1 MKKPFEIFIEDIK
14 NIRRVPFVIILLLG
28 LSILPSFYAWF
39 NLSSTWDPYNNT
51 EGIKIAVVN
60 EDKGAKVEGKDINV
74 GDQLVKQLKKN
85 DKFGWE
91 FVNRKKA
98 DNGVEKGDYY
108 ASIYLHKTFSEEVTS
123 IYNKKPKKA
132 VIDYKVNEKLNAIA
146 PKMTNAG
153 ASSIVD
159 SLNKEFGE
167 NATQALLKEANQV
180 GLDIE
185 NELPTMSKIK
195 NAVFTAED
203 NLPKI
208 EEFKEKV
215 IEIDEH
221 QDDITH
227 YKDEFEAL
235 GNYKGD
241 INEGVDKINE
251 VNSKMGEINQA
262 AKLITALNAKM
273 PEIESALA
281 KANKVQEQFPK
292 INKGVPQ
299 GIEASEKALTA
310 INKAEQYLPELNNKL
325 DKYEADAKKAQE
337 KTEKANEKLKSEEEK
352 DNKDNKEQSDSNKEE
367 PKDNQNKEQQ
377 DSNKENQDNNK
388 EENKTEE
395 QPKEQSEEQ
404 SEEDNNTDQS
414 AEEQENNKEKSD
426 ASKEETESTE
436 ENENGN
442 DIVTTQ
448 QAYDED
454 GENAN
459 KEDNPDNNQS
469 SKEVLNDQ
477 ELKEMKSALSESL
490 TALADYSNEQA
501 TMNKKDLE
509 SMQSINQS
517 ILMSQDS
524 KQLADTVK
532 NNQSRLKQGVEF
544 NNSMI
549 DILNELKKSEGIDT
563 SKAISQFE
571 SANKDLQ
578 SVINGQ
584 SNLINALNDGK
595 SGKEEV
601 LALDKL
607 IDSNLLSLDNLMKYT
622 SSDFKTTLMEGV
634 NQIDQALNKGID
646 DISTIRSSMNM
657 IENVIQTGKSSL
669 QNGHDLLVSINNELP
684 ELERKFN
691 NINEVAQTNFPKFKE
706 QVGKGAYYVENE
718 LPNVQ
723 SEVENLAQFSNN
735 DLPAMIDK
743 YDRAVQLVDDN
754 LPEAQKEIHDLA
766 EFARNDLPGIEK
778 DIKKA
783 ANKVRE
789 IDEDDTVHELIKL
802 LKNDLKKQADIIAH
816 PIELKEESLFSV
828 PNYGTASTPFYTSL
842 AIWVG
847 ALLLSNL
854 LTTDIKNPEIKN
866 KYSLRQTFVGK
877 SFIFIIIGVMQSI
890 IVSLG
895 DMFIL
900 GAAIDNRLLFI
911 LLSVLVSIVFISIV
925 YTLVS
930 LFGNVGKALAIVI
943 MVLQIAGGGG
953 TFPIQV
959 TPKFFQAIH
968 PFLPFTYAVDALRE
982 AVGGVVP
989 EILIYNIIFLV
1000 LFGVVIFTIG
1010 FIVKPILDPWKNK
1023 TSKRAEDS
1031 YLME

>member
-1 MKKPFEIFIEDIK
+1 MILKKPFEIFIEDIK

-51 EGIKIAVVN
+51 QGIKIAVVN

-74 GDQLVKQLKKN
+74 GDQLVEQLKKN

-98 DNGVEKGDYY
+98 DDGVEKGDYY
-108 ASIYLHKTFSEEVTS
+108 ASIYLHKTFSDEVTS
-123 IYNKKPKKA
+123 IYHKKPKKA

-180 GLDIE
+180 GLDLE
-185 NELPTMSKIK
+185 NELPTLSKIK
-195 NAVFTAED
+195 NAVYTAED

-221 QDDITH
+221 QDDITK

-241 INEGVDKINE
+241 INEGVKKINE
-251 VNSKMGEINQA
+251 VNSKMGDINQA
-262 AKLITALNAKM
+262 AQLITKLNAKM

-281 KANKVQEQFPK
+281 KANKVQQQFPK

-299 GIEASEKALTA
+299 GIEATEKALAA
-310 INKAEQYLPELNNKL
+310 INKAEQYLPELNRKL
-325 DKYEADAKKAQE
+325 DQYEADAKKAQE
-337 KTEKANEKLKSEEEK
+337 KTEKANEKLKSEAEKDKKDTK
-352 DNKDNKEQSDSNKEE
+352 DNKAKPDESTEE
-367 PKDNQNKEQQ
+367 PQQ
-377 DSNKENQDNNK
+377 SSEEENK
-388 EENKTEE
+388 EENH
-395 QPKEQSEEQ
+395 
-404 SEEDNNTDQS
+404 TDQN
-414 AEEQENNKEKSD
+414 AEEQESDKEQADES
-426 ASKEETESTE
+426 SKEETEEKASTE
-436 ENENGN
+436 ENDQEKDN

-448 QAYDED
+448 QAYDEED
-454 GENAN
+454 THKEENDQA
-459 KEDNPDNNQS
+459 
-469 SKEVLNDQ
+469 SKNVLTDQ
-477 ELKEMKSALSESL
+477 ELNEMKSALSESL

-509 SMQSINQS
+509 SMQAINQS

-532 NNQSRLKQGVEF
+532 NNQSRLQQGVAF

-549 DILNELKKSEGIDT
+549 DILKELQKSEGIDT
-563 SKAISQFE
+563 SSAISQFE

-584 SNLINALNDGK
+584 SNLINALNNGK

-607 IDSNLLSLDNLMKYT
+607 IDSNLVSLDNLLKYT

-634 NQIDQALNKGID
+634 NQIDQALTKGID
-646 DISTIRSSMNM
+646 DISKIRSSMNM
-657 IENVIQTGKSSL
+657 IDNVIQTGKSSL

-723 SEVENLAQFSNN
+723 SEVKKLAQFSNN
-735 DLPAMIDK
+735 DLPTMIDK
-743 YDRAVQLVDDN
+743 YDRAVQLIDDN

-766 EFARNDLPGIEK
+766 EFARNDLPSIEE

-783 ANKVRE
+783 AKKVRE
-789 IDEDDTVHELIKL
+789 IDKDDTVHELIKL

-854 LTTDIKNPEIKN
+854 LTTDIKNQEIKQ
-866 KYSLRQTFVGK
+866 KYSLRETFVGK
-877 SFIFIIIGVMQSI
+877 SFIFIIIGVIQSI

-968 PFLPFTYAVDALRE
+968 PYLPFTYAVDALRE

-989 EILIYNIIFLV
+989 EILIYNLICLV

-1010 FIVKPILDPWKNK
+1010 FIVKPILDPWKKK
-1023 TSKRAEDS
+1023 TIKRAEDS

>member
-1 MKKPFEIFIEDIK
+1 MVLKK
-14 NIRRVPFVIILLLG
+14 VIIM
-28 LSILPSFYAWF
+28 P
-39 NLSSTWDPYNNT
+39 
-51 EGIKIAVVN
+51 
-60 EDKGAKVEGKDINV
+60 
-74 GDQLVKQLKKN
+74 
-85 DKFGWE
+85 
-91 FVNRKKA
+91 
-98 DNGVEKGDYY
+98 
-108 ASIYLHKTFSEEVTS
+108 IYLHKTFSDEVTS
-123 IYNKKPKKA
+123 IYHKKPKKA

-180 GLDIE
+180 GLDLE
-185 NELPTMSKIK
+185 NELPTLSKIK
-195 NAVFTAED
+195 NAVYTAED

-221 QDDITH
+221 QDDITK

-241 INEGVDKINE
+241 INEGVTKINE
-251 VNSKMGEINQA
+251 VNSKMGDINQA
-262 AKLITALNAKM
+262 AQLITKLNAKM

-281 KANKVQEQFPK
+281 KANKIQQQFPK

-299 GIEASEKALTA
+299 GIEATEKALAA
-310 INKAEQYLPELNNKL
+310 INKAEQYLPKLNRKL
-325 DKYEADAKKAQE
+325 DQYEADAKKAQE
-337 KTEKANEKLKSEEEK
+337 KTEKANEKLKDDQDKEKKDTKDNKAKPEQSTEEPQQSSEEE
-352 DNKDNKEQSDSNKEE
+352 NKA
-367 PKDNQNKEQQ
+367 DNQ
-377 DSNKENQDNNK
+377 
-388 EENKTEE
+388 
-395 QPKEQSEEQ
+395 
-404 SEEDNNTDQS
+404 TDQN
-414 AEEQENNKEKSD
+414 AEEQESDKEQAD
-426 ASKEETESTE
+426 TSKEETEEKASTE
-436 ENENGN
+436 DQDKEN

-448 QAYDED
+448 QAYDEED
-454 GENAN
+454 THKEENDQA
-459 KEDNPDNNQS
+459 
-469 SKEVLNDQ
+469 SKNVLTDQ
-477 ELKEMKSALSESL
+477 ELNEMKSALSESL

-509 SMQSINQS
+509 SMQAINQS

-532 NNQSRLKQGVEF
+532 NNQSRLKQGVAF

-549 DILNELKKSEGIDT
+549 DILNELQKSEGIDT
-563 SKAISQFE
+563 SSAISQFE

-584 SNLINALNDGK
+584 SNLINALNNGK

-607 IDSNLLSLDNLMKYT
+607 IDSNLVSLDNLLKYT

-634 NQIDQALNKGID
+634 NQIDQALTKGID
-646 DISTIRSSMNM
+646 DISKIRSSMNM
-657 IENVIQTGKSSL
+657 IDNVIQTGKSSL

-723 SEVENLAQFSNN
+723 SEVKKLAQFSNN
-735 DLPAMIDK
+735 DLPTMIDK
-743 YDRAVQLVDDN
+743 YDRAVQLIDDN

-766 EFARNDLPGIEK
+766 EFARNDLPSIEE

-783 ANKVRE
+783 AKKVRE
-789 IDEDDTVHELIKL
+789 IDKDDTVHELIKL

-854 LTTDIKNPEIKN
+854 LTTDIKNPEIKQ
-866 KYSLRQTFVGK
+866 KYSLRETFVGK
-877 SFIFIIIGVMQSI
+877 SFIFIIIGVIQSI

-968 PFLPFTYAVDALRE
+968 PYLPFTYAVDALRE

-989 EILIYNIIFLV
+989 EILIYNLICLA

-1010 FIVKPILDPWKNK
+1010 FIVKPILDPWKKK
-1023 TSKRAEDS
+1023 TIKRAEDS
-1031 YLME
+1031 YLAVGTTSDKNNTCSSFKLLSGTTNEEKSA

>member
-1 MKKPFEIFIEDIK
+1 MVLKK
-14 NIRRVPFVIILLLG
+14 VIIM
-28 LSILPSFYAWF
+28 P
-39 NLSSTWDPYNNT
+39 
-51 EGIKIAVVN
+51 
-60 EDKGAKVEGKDINV
+60 
-74 GDQLVKQLKKN
+74 
-85 DKFGWE
+85 
-91 FVNRKKA
+91 
-98 DNGVEKGDYY
+98 
-108 ASIYLHKTFSEEVTS
+108 IYLHKTFSDEVTS
-123 IYNKKPKKA
+123 IYHKKPKKA

-180 GLDIE
+180 GLDLE
-185 NELPTMSKIK
+185 NELPTLSKIK
-195 NAVFTAED
+195 NAVYTAED

-221 QDDITH
+221 QDDITK

-241 INEGVDKINE
+241 INEGVTKINE
-251 VNSKMGEINQA
+251 VNSKMGDINQA
-262 AKLITALNAKM
+262 AQLITKLNAKM

-281 KANKVQEQFPK
+281 KANKIQQQFPK

-299 GIEASEKALTA
+299 GIEATEKALAA
-310 INKAEQYLPELNNKL
+310 INKAEQYLPKLNRKL
-325 DKYEADAKKAQE
+325 DQYEADAKKAQE
-337 KTEKANEKLKSEEEK
+337 KTEKANEKLKDDQDKEKKDTKDNKAKPEQSTEEPQQSSEEE
-352 DNKDNKEQSDSNKEE
+352 NKA
-367 PKDNQNKEQQ
+367 DNQ
-377 DSNKENQDNNK
+377 
-388 EENKTEE
+388 
-395 QPKEQSEEQ
+395 
-404 SEEDNNTDQS
+404 TDQN
-414 AEEQENNKEKSD
+414 AEEQESDKEQAD
-426 ASKEETESTE
+426 TSKEETEEKASTE
-436 ENENGN
+436 DQDKEN

-448 QAYDED
+448 QAYDEED
-454 GENAN
+454 THKEENDQA
-459 KEDNPDNNQS
+459 
-469 SKEVLNDQ
+469 SKNVLTDQ
-477 ELKEMKSALSESL
+477 ELNEMKSALSESL

-509 SMQSINQS
+509 SMQAINQS

-532 NNQSRLKQGVEF
+532 NNQSRLKQGVAF

-549 DILNELKKSEGIDT
+549 DILNELQKSEGIDT
-563 SKAISQFE
+563 SSAISQFE

-584 SNLINALNDGK
+584 SNLINALNNGK

-607 IDSNLLSLDNLMKYT
+607 IDSNLVSLDNLLKYT

-634 NQIDQALNKGID
+634 NQIDQALTKGID
-646 DISTIRSSMNM
+646 DISKIRSSMNM
-657 IENVIQTGKSSL
+657 IDNVIQTGKSSL

-723 SEVENLAQFSNN
+723 SEVKKLAQFSNN
-735 DLPAMIDK
+735 DLPTMIDK
-743 YDRAVQLVDDN
+743 YDRAVQLIDDN

-766 EFARNDLPGIEK
+766 EFARNDLPSIEE

-783 ANKVRE
+783 AKKVRE
-789 IDEDDTVHELIKL
+789 IDKDDTVHELIKL

-854 LTTDIKNPEIKN
+854 LTTDIKNPEIKQ
-866 KYSLRQTFVGK
+866 KYSLRETFVGK
-877 SFIFIIIGVMQSI
+877 SFIFIIIGVIQSI

-968 PFLPFTYAVDALRE
+968 PYLPFTYAVDALRE

-989 EILIYNIIFLV
+989 EILIYNLICLA

-1010 FIVKPILDPWKNK
+1010 FIVKPILDPWKKK
-1023 TSKRAEDS
+1023 TIKRAEDS
-1031 YLME
+1031 YLAVGTTSDKNNTCSSFKSLSGTTNEEKSA

>member
-91 FVNRKKA
+91 FVDRKKA
-98 DNGVEKGDYY
+98 DKGVEKGDYY

-195 NAVFTAED
+195 NAVLTAED

-251 VNSKMGEINQA
+251 VNSKMGEVNQA

-299 GIEASEKALTA
+299 GIEATEKALNA
-310 INKAEQYLPELNNKL
+310 INKSEQYLPELNNKL

-337 KTEKANEKLKSEEEK
+337 KTEKANEKLKSEEDK
-352 DNKDNKEQSDSNKEE
+352 NNKENKEENKEQPEQNKEEPKEE

-377 DSNKENQDNNK
+377 DSNNEKEENNK
-388 EENKTEE
+388 EDNKT
-395 QPKEQSEEQ
+395 
-404 SEEDNNTDQS
+404 DQND
-414 AEEQENNKEKSD
+414 EEQENNKENNKEKTGS
-426 ASKEETESTE
+426 SKEETESTE
-436 ENENGN
+436 ENEN
-442 DIVTTQ
+442 DITTTQ
-448 QAYDED
+448 QAYDEEQ
-454 GENAN
+454 ENN
-459 KEDNPDNNQS
+459 KEEKSDNDQS
-469 SKEVLNDQ
+469 SEEVLNEQ

-524 KQLADTVK
+524 KQLTDTVK

-571 SANKDLQ
+571 TTNKDLQ
-578 SVINGQ
+578 NIIDGQ

-607 IDSNLLSLDNLMKYT
+607 IDSNLVSLDNLMKYT

-634 NQIDQALNKGID
+634 NKIDQALIKGID
-646 DISTIRSSMNM
+646 DISTIRSSMSM
-657 IENVIQTGKSSL
+657 IENVIQTGKGSL
-669 QNGHDLLVSINNELP
+669 QNGHDLLVSVNNELP

-691 NINEVAQTNFPKFKE
+691 NVNEVAQTNFPKFKE

-743 YDRAVQLVDDN
+743 YDRAVKLVDDN

-766 EFARNDLPGIEK
+766 EFARNDLPGIEE

-783 ANKVRE
+783 ADKVRE

-802 LKNDLKKQADIIAH
+802 LKNDLKKQADVIAH

-854 LTTDIKNPEIKN
+854 LTTDIKNPEIRN

-968 PFLPFTYAVDALRE
+968 PYLPFTYAVDALRE

-989 EILIYNIIFLV
+989 EILIYNIVFLI

>member
-1 MKKPFEIFIEDIK
+1 MILKKAFEIFIEDIK

-51 EGIKIAVVN
+51 QGIKIAVVN

-85 DKFGWE
+85 DKFGWK

-98 DNGVEKGDYY
+98 DDGVEKGDYY
-108 ASIYLHKTFSEEVTS
+108 ASIYLHKTFSDEVTS
-123 IYNKKPKKA
+123 IYHKKPKKA

-180 GLDIE
+180 GLDLE
-185 NELPTMSKIK
+185 NELPTLSKIK
-195 NAVFTAED
+195 NAVYTAED

-221 QDDITH
+221 QDDITK

-241 INEGVDKINE
+241 INEGVTKINE
-251 VNSKMGEINQA
+251 VNSKMGDINQA
-262 AKLITALNAKM
+262 AQLITKLNAKM

-281 KANKVQEQFPK
+281 KANKVQQQFPK

-299 GIEASEKALTA
+299 GIEATEKALAA
-310 INKAEQYLPELNNKL
+310 INKAEQYLPELNRKL
-325 DKYEADAKKAQE
+325 DQYEADAKKAQE
-337 KTEKANEKLKSEEEK
+337 KTEKANEKLKADQDKEKKDTKDNKAKTEQSTEEPQQSSEEE
-352 DNKDNKEQSDSNKEE
+352 NKA
-367 PKDNQNKEQQ
+367 DNQTEQ
-377 DSNKENQDNNK
+377 N
-388 EENKTEE
+388 
-395 QPKEQSEEQ
+395 
-404 SEEDNNTDQS
+404 
-414 AEEQENNKEKSD
+414 AEEQETNKEQAD
-426 ASKEETESTE
+426 TSKEETEDKASIE
-436 ENENGN
+436 DQEKDN

-448 QAYDED
+448 QAYDEED
-454 GENAN
+454 THREEN
-459 KEDNPDNNQS
+459 DQD
-469 SKEVLNDQ
+469 SKNVLTDQ
-477 ELKEMKSALSESL
+477 ELNEMKSALSESL

-509 SMQSINQS
+509 SMQAINQS

-532 NNQSRLKQGVEF
+532 NNQSRLQQGVTF
-544 NNSMI
+544 NDSMI
-549 DILNELKKSEGIDT
+549 DILNELQKSEGIDT
-563 SKAISQFE
+563 SSAISQFE

-584 SNLINALNDGK
+584 SNLINALNNGK

-607 IDSNLLSLDNLMKYT
+607 IDSNLVSLDNLLKYT

-634 NQIDQALNKGID
+634 NQIDQALTKGID
-646 DISTIRSSMNM
+646 DIAKIRSSMNM
-657 IENVIQTGKSSL
+657 IDNVIQTGKSSL

-691 NINEVAQTNFPKFKE
+691 NVNQVAQTNFPKFKE

-723 SEVENLAQFSNN
+723 SEVKKLAQFSNN
-735 DLPAMIDK
+735 DLPTMIDK
-743 YDRAVQLVDDN
+743 YDRAVQLIDDN

-766 EFARNDLPGIEK
+766 EFARNDLPSIEE

-783 ANKVRE
+783 AKKVRE
-789 IDEDDTVHELIKL
+789 IDKDDTVHELIKL

-854 LTTDIKNPEIKN
+854 LTTDIKNPEIKQ
-866 KYSLRQTFVGK
+866 KYSLRETFVGK
-877 SFIFIIIGVMQSI
+877 SFIFIIIGVIQSI

-968 PFLPFTYAVDALRE
+968 PYLPFTYAVDALRE

-989 EILIYNIIFLV
+989 EILIYNLICLV

>member
-91 FVNRKKA
+91 FVDRKKA

-195 NAVFTAED
+195 NAVLTAED

-241 INEGVDKINE
+241 INEGVNKINE

-299 GIEASEKALTA
+299 GIEATEKALNA
-310 INKAEQYLPELNNKL
+310 INKSEQYLPELNNKL

-352 DNKDNKEQSDSNKEE
+352 NNKEDNKEQS
-367 PKDNQNKEQQ
+367 NQNKEQQ
-377 DSNKENQDNNK
+377 DNNNENEENNK
-388 EENKTEE
+388 EENKTEQNDE
-395 QPKEQSEEQ
+395 Q
-404 SEEDNNTDQS
+404 
-414 AEEQENNKEKSD
+414 QENNQEKTGS
-426 ASKEETESTE
+426 SKEETESTE
-436 ENENGN
+436 ENEQN
-442 DIVTTQ
+442 ITTTQ
-448 QAYDED
+448 QAYDEQQD
-454 GENAN
+454 NN
-459 KEDNPDNNQS
+459 KEEKSDNNQS
-469 SKEVLNDQ
+469 SEEVLNEQ

-571 SANKDLQ
+571 TTNKDLQ
-578 SVINGQ
+578 SIIDGQ

-607 IDSNLLSLDNLMKYT
+607 IDSNLVSLDNLMKYT
-622 SSDFKTTLMEGV
+622 SNDFKTTLMEGV
-634 NQIDQALNKGID
+634 NKIDQALIKGID
-646 DISTIRSSMNM
+646 DISTIKSSMST

-669 QNGHDLLVSINNELP
+669 QSGHDLLVSVNNELP

-691 NINEVAQTNFPKFKE
+691 NVNEVAQTNFPKFKE

-723 SEVENLAQFSNN
+723 SEVEKLAQFSNN

-743 YDRAVQLVDDN
+743 YDRAVKLVDDN

-766 EFARNDLPGIEK
+766 EFARNDLPGIEE

-783 ANKVRE
+783 ADKIRE

-802 LKNDLKKQADIIAH
+802 LKNDLKKQADVIAH

-968 PFLPFTYAVDALRE
+968 PYLPFTYAVDALRE

-989 EILIYNIIFLV
+989 EILIYNIVFLV

>member
-1 MKKPFEIFIEDIK
+1 
-14 NIRRVPFVIILLLG
+14 
-28 LSILPSFYAWF
+28 
-39 NLSSTWDPYNNT
+39 
-51 EGIKIAVVN
+51 
-60 EDKGAKVEGKDINV
+60 
-74 GDQLVKQLKKN
+74 
-85 DKFGWE
+85 
-91 FVNRKKA
+91 
-98 DNGVEKGDYY
+98 
-108 ASIYLHKTFSEEVTS
+108 
-123 IYNKKPKKA
+123 
-132 VIDYKVNEKLNAIA
+132 
-146 PKMTNAG
+146 MTNAG

-180 GLDIE
+180 GLDLE
-185 NELPTMSKIK
+185 NELPTLSKIK
-195 NAVFTAED
+195 NAVYTAED

-221 QDDITH
+221 QDDITK

-241 INEGVDKINE
+241 INEGVTKINE
-251 VNSKMGEINQA
+251 VNSKMGDINQA
-262 AKLITALNAKM
+262 AQLITKLNAKM

-281 KANKVQEQFPK
+281 KANKVQQQFPK

-299 GIEASEKALTA
+299 GIEATEKALAA
-310 INKAEQYLPELNNKL
+310 INKAEQYLPELNRKL
-325 DKYEADAKKAQE
+325 DQYEADAKKAQE
-337 KTEKANEKLKSEEEK
+337 KTEKANEKLKADQDKEKKDTKDNKAKPEQSIEEPQQSSEEE
-352 DNKDNKEQSDSNKEE
+352 NKA
-367 PKDNQNKEQQ
+367 DNQ
-377 DSNKENQDNNK
+377 
-388 EENKTEE
+388 
-395 QPKEQSEEQ
+395 
-404 SEEDNNTDQS
+404 TDQN
-414 AEEQENNKEKSD
+414 AEEQESDKEQAD
-426 ASKEETESTE
+426 TSKEETEEKASTE
-436 ENENGN
+436 DQEKDK

-448 QAYDED
+448 QAYDEED
-454 GENAN
+454 TH
-459 KEDNPDNNQS
+459 KEENNQA
-469 SKEVLNDQ
+469 SKNVLTDQ
-477 ELKEMKSALSESL
+477 ELNEMKSALSESL

-509 SMQSINQS
+509 SMQAINQS

-532 NNQSRLKQGVEF
+532 NNQSRLQQGVAF

-549 DILNELKKSEGIDT
+549 DILNELQKSEGIDT
-563 SKAISQFE
+563 SSAISQFE

-584 SNLINALNDGK
+584 SNLINALNNGK

-607 IDSNLLSLDNLMKYT
+607 IDSNLVSLDNLLKYT

-634 NQIDQALNKGID
+634 NQIDQALTKGID

-657 IENVIQTGKSSL
+657 IDNVIQTGKSSL

-691 NINEVAQTNFPKFKE
+691 NVNEVAQTNFPKFKE

-723 SEVENLAQFSNN
+723 SEVKKLAQFSNN
-735 DLPAMIDK
+735 DLPTMIDK
-743 YDRAVQLVDDN
+743 YDRAVQLIDDN

-766 EFARNDLPGIEK
+766 EFARNDLPGIEE

-783 ANKVRE
+783 AKKVRE
-789 IDEDDTVHELIKL
+789 IDKDDTVHELIKL

-854 LTTDIKNPEIKN
+854 LTTDIKNPEIKQ

-877 SFIFIIIGVMQSI
+877 SFIFIIIGVIQSI

-968 PFLPFTYAVDALRE
+968 PYLPFTYAVDALRE

-989 EILIYNIIFLV
+989 EILIYNLICLV

>member
-1 MKKPFEIFIEDIK
+1 MILKKPFEIFIEDIK

-51 EGIKIAVVN
+51 QGIKIAVVN
-60 EDKGAKVEGKDINV
+60 EDKGAKVEDKDINV
-74 GDQLVKQLKKN
+74 GDQLVEQLKKN

-98 DNGVEKGDYY
+98 DDGVEKGDYY
-108 ASIYLHKTFSEEVTS
+108 ASIYLHKTFSDEVTS
-123 IYNKKPKKA
+123 IYHKKPKKA

-180 GLDIE
+180 GLDLE
-185 NELPTMSKIK
+185 NELPTLSKIK
-195 NAVFTAED
+195 NAVYTAED

-221 QDDITH
+221 QDDITK

-241 INEGVDKINE
+241 INEGVTKINE
-251 VNSKMGEINQA
+251 VNSKMGDINQA
-262 AKLITALNAKM
+262 AQLITKLNAKM

-281 KANKVQEQFPK
+281 KANKIQQQFPK

-299 GIEASEKALTA
+299 GIEATEKALAA
-310 INKAEQYLPELNNKL
+310 INKAEQYLPELNRKL
-325 DKYEADAKKAQE
+325 DRYEADAKKAQE
-337 KTEKANEKLKSEEEK
+337 KTEKANEKLKSEAEKDKKDTK
-352 DNKDNKEQSDSNKEE
+352 DNKAKPEQSTEE
-367 PKDNQNKEQQ
+367 PQQ
-377 DSNKENQDNNK
+377 SS
-388 EENKTEE
+388 EENN
-395 QPKEQSEEQ
+395 
-404 SEEDNNTDQS
+404 EDNNTDQN
-414 AEEQENNKEKSD
+414 AEEQESDKEQSD
-426 ASKEETESTE
+426 DTSKEETEEKPSTE
-436 ENENGN
+436 EQEKDNN
-442 DIVTTQ
+442 IVTTQ
-448 QAYDED
+448 QAYEE
-454 GENAN
+454 EN
-459 KEDNPDNNQS
+459 DNNENNDQA
-469 SKEVLNDQ
+469 SKNVLTDQ
-477 ELKEMKSALSESL
+477 ELNEMKSALSESL

-509 SMQSINQS
+509 SMQAINQS

-524 KQLADTVK
+524 KQLTDTVK
-532 NNQSRLKQGVEF
+532 NNQSRLQQGVAF
-544 NNSMI
+544 NDSMI
-549 DILNELKKSEGIDT
+549 DILKELQKSEGIDT
-563 SKAISQFE
+563 SSAISQFE

-584 SNLINALNDGK
+584 SNLINALNNGK

-607 IDSNLLSLDNLMKYT
+607 IDSNLVSLDNLLKYT

-634 NQIDQALNKGID
+634 NQIDQALTKGID
-646 DISTIRSSMNM
+646 DISKIRSSMNM
-657 IENVIQTGKSSL
+657 IDNVIQTGKSSL

-723 SEVENLAQFSNN
+723 SEVKKLAQFSNN
-735 DLPAMIDK
+735 DLPTMIDK
-743 YDRAVQLVDDN
+743 YDRAVQLIDDN

-766 EFARNDLPGIEK
+766 EFARNDLPSIEE

-783 ANKVRE
+783 AKKVRE
-789 IDEDDTVHELIKL
+789 IDKDDTVHELIKL

-854 LTTDIKNPEIKN
+854 LTTDIKNQEIKQ
-866 KYSLRQTFVGK
+866 KYSLRETFVGK
-877 SFIFIIIGVMQSI
+877 SFIFIIIGVIQSI

-968 PFLPFTYAVDALRE
+968 PYLPFTYAVDALRE

-989 EILIYNIIFLV
+989 EILIYNLICLV

-1010 FIVKPILDPWKNK
+1010 FIVKPILDPWKKK
-1023 TSKRAEDS
+1023 TIKRAEDS

>member
-1 MKKPFEIFIEDIK
+1 MILKKPFEIFIEDIK

-51 EGIKIAVVN
+51 QGIKIAVVN
-60 EDKGAKVEGKDINV
+60 EDKGAKVEGKHINV
-74 GDQLVKQLKKN
+74 GDQLVEQLKKN

-98 DNGVEKGDYY
+98 DDGVEKGDYY
-108 ASIYLHKTFSEEVTS
+108 ASIYLHKTFSDEVTS
-123 IYNKKPKKA
+123 IYHKKPKKA

-180 GLDIE
+180 GLDLE
-185 NELPTMSKIK
+185 NELPTLSKIK
-195 NAVFTAED
+195 NAVYTAED

-221 QDDITH
+221 QDDITK

-241 INEGVDKINE
+241 INEGVTKINE
-251 VNSKMGEINQA
+251 VNSKMGDINQA
-262 AKLITALNAKM
+262 AQLITKLNAKM

-281 KANKVQEQFPK
+281 KANKIQQQFPK

-299 GIEASEKALTA
+299 GIEATEKALAA
-310 INKAEQYLPELNNKL
+310 INKAEQYLPELNRKL
-325 DKYEADAKKAQE
+325 DQYEADAKKAQK
-337 KTEKANEKLKSEEEK
+337 KTEKANEKLKDDQDKEKKDTKDNKAKPEQSTEEPQQSSEEEK
-352 DNKDNKEQSDSNKEE
+352 
-367 PKDNQNKEQQ
+367 
-377 DSNKENQDNNK
+377 
-388 EENKTEE
+388 
-395 QPKEQSEEQ
+395 
-404 SEEDNNTDQS
+404 
-414 AEEQENNKEKSD
+414 A
-426 ASKEETESTE
+426 STE
-436 ENENGN
+436 DQDKEN

-448 QAYDED
+448 QAYDEED
-454 GENAN
+454 THKEENDQA
-459 KEDNPDNNQS
+459 
-469 SKEVLNDQ
+469 SKNVLTDQ
-477 ELKEMKSALSESL
+477 ELNEMKSALSESL

-509 SMQSINQS
+509 SMQAINQS

-532 NNQSRLKQGVEF
+532 NNQSRLKQGVAF

-549 DILNELKKSEGIDT
+549 DILNELQNSEGIDT
-563 SKAISQFE
+563 SSAISQFE

-584 SNLINALNDGK
+584 SNLINALNNGK

-607 IDSNLLSLDNLMKYT
+607 IDSNLVSLDNLLKYT

-634 NQIDQALNKGID
+634 NQIDQALTKGID
-646 DISTIRSSMNM
+646 DISKIRSSMNM
-657 IENVIQTGKSSL
+657 IDNVIQTGKSSL

-723 SEVENLAQFSNN
+723 SEVKKLAQFSNN
-735 DLPAMIDK
+735 DLPTMIDK
-743 YDRAVQLVDDN
+743 YDRAVQLIDDN

-766 EFARNDLPGIEK
+766 EFARNDLPGIEE

-783 ANKVRE
+783 AKKVRE
-789 IDEDDTVHELIKL
+789 IDKDDTVHELIKL

-854 LTTDIKNPEIKN
+854 LTTDIKNPEIKQ
-866 KYSLRQTFVGK
+866 KYSLRETFVGK
-877 SFIFIIIGVMQSI
+877 SFIFIIIGVIQSI

-968 PFLPFTYAVDALRE
+968 PYLPFTYAVDALRE

-989 EILIYNIIFLV
+989 EILIYNLICLA

-1010 FIVKPILDPWKNK
+1010 FIVKPILDPWKKK
-1023 TSKRAEDS
+1023 TIKRAEDS

>member
-1 MKKPFEIFIEDIK
+1 MPCTNWLGVVILKKPFEIFREDIK
-14 NIRRVPFVIILLLG
+14 NIKRVPFVIILLLG

-60 EDKGAKVEGKDINV
+60 EDEGAKLDGKNINV
-74 GDQLVKQLKKN
+74 GNQLVKQLKDN
-85 DKFGWE
+85 DKFGWD
-91 FVNRKKA
+91 FVNRKTA
-98 DNGVEKGDYY
+98 DDGVEKGDYY

-123 IYNKKPKKA
+123 IYHKKPKKA
-132 VIDYKVNEKLNAIA
+132 VIDYKVNEKSNAIA

-195 NAVFTAED
+195 NAIFTAED
-203 NLPKI
+203 NLPEI

-215 IEIDEH
+215 IEMDEH
-221 QDDITH
+221 QGDIDH
-227 YKDEFEAL
+227 YKNEFESL

-241 INEGVDKINE
+241 INNGVEKINE
-251 VNSKMGEINQA
+251 VNGKMGEINQA
-262 AKLITALNAKM
+262 AQLITTLNSKM
-273 PEIESALA
+273 PEIESALS
-281 KANKVQEQFPK
+281 KVSKVQEQFPK

-299 GIEASEKALTA
+299 GIEATEKALVA
-310 INKAEQYLPELNNKL
+310 LNQAEQYLPKLNNKL
-325 DKYEADAKKAQE
+325 DKYEADAKKAQQ
-337 KTEKANEKLKSEEEK
+337 KTEKANDKLKAEEK
-352 DNKDNKEQSDSNKEE
+352 NKETSKDKNSKEDSNQFEE
-367 PKDNQNKEQQ
+367 DANTEQNK
-377 DSNKENQDNNK
+377 N
-388 EENKTEE
+388 EENKSANKTEEQSEE
-395 QPKEQSEEQ
+395 QPKEQSEDQ
-404 SEEDNNTDQS
+404 SEENKNVTQNSD
-414 AEEQENNKEKSD
+414 EQENNEQDSETTED
-426 ASKEETESTE
+426 ETASTAFNKD
-436 ENENGN
+436 N
-442 DIVTTQ
+442 IVTTQ
-448 QAYDED
+448 QAYE
-454 GENAN
+454 
-459 KEDNPDNNQS
+459 EDNAENQDK

-477 ELKEMKSALSESL
+477 DIQDMKSALSESL

-501 TMNKKDLE
+501 TMNKKDLD
-509 SMQSINQS
+509 SMKAINQS
-517 ILMSQDS
+517 ILLSQDS
-524 KQLADTVK
+524 EQLTDTVK

-544 NNSMI
+544 NHSMI
-549 DILNELKKSEGIDT
+549 NILSELQKSEGMDT
-563 SKAISQFE
+563 STAISQFE

-578 SVINGQ
+578 NVIDGQDSLMNALSNGQ
-584 SNLINALNDGK
+584 S
-595 SGKEEV
+595 GKEQV
-601 LALDKL
+601 LSLDKL
-607 IDSNLLSLDNLMKYT
+607 IDSNLVSLDHLIKY
-622 SSDFKTTLMEGV
+622 SSNDFKSTLMQGV
-634 NQIDQALNKGID
+634 DQIDSALIKGID
-646 DISTIRSSMNM
+646 DISTIRNSMNM
-657 IENVIQTGKSSL
+657 IEDVIQNGKSSL

-691 NINEVAQTNFPKFKE
+691 NINEVAQTNFPAFKE
-706 QVGKGAYYVENE
+706 QVGKGANYVENE

-723 SEVENLAQFSNN
+723 SEIANIAQFSNE

-743 YDRAVQLVDDN
+743 YDRAVQLIDGN

-766 EFARNDLPGIEK
+766 EFARNDLPSIEK

-783 ANKVRE
+783 ANKARE
-789 IDEDDTVHELIKL
+789 IDEDDTVHDLIKL

-816 PIELKEESLFSV
+816 PIELKEEALFSV
-828 PNYGTASTPFYTSL
+828 SNYGTASTPFYTSL
-842 AIWVG
+842 AMWVG

-854 LTTDIKNPEIKN
+854 LTTDIKNPKIKH
-866 KYSLRQTFVGK
+866 KYSLREIFVGK
-877 SFIFIIIGVMQSI
+877 SFIFIIIGVVQSI

-895 DMFIL
+895 NIFIL
-900 GAAIDNRLLFI
+900 GADIDNRWLFV

-930 LFGNVGKALAIVI
+930 LFGNVGKALAMVM

-989 EILIYNIIFLV
+989 EILIYNLMFLV

-1010 FIVKPILDPWKNK
+1010 FIVKPKLDPWKNK
-1023 TSKRAEDS
+1023 TIKRAEDS

>member
-51 EGIKIAVVN
+51 QGIKIAVVN
-60 EDKGAKVEGKDINV
+60 EDKGAKVEGKHINV
-74 GDQLVKQLKKN
+74 GDQLVEQLKKN

-98 DNGVEKGDYY
+98 DDGVEKGDYY
-108 ASIYLHKTFSEEVTS
+108 ASIYLHKTFSDEVTS
-123 IYNKKPKKA
+123 IYHKKPKKA

-180 GLDIE
+180 GLDLE
-185 NELPTMSKIK
+185 NELPTLSKIK
-195 NAVFTAED
+195 NAVYTAED

-221 QDDITH
+221 QDDITK

-241 INEGVDKINE
+241 INEGVKKINE
-251 VNSKMGEINQA
+251 VNSKMGDINQA
-262 AKLITALNAKM
+262 AQLITKLNAKM

-281 KANKVQEQFPK
+281 KANKVQQQFPK

-299 GIEASEKALTA
+299 GIEATEKALAA
-310 INKAEQYLPELNNKL
+310 INKAEQYLPELNRKL
-325 DKYEADAKKAQE
+325 DRYEADAKKAQE
-337 KTEKANEKLKSEEEK
+337 KTEKANEKLKSEAEK
-352 DNKDNKEQSDSNKEE
+352 DKKDTKDNEAKPEQSTEE
-367 PKDNQNKEQQ
+367 PQQ
-377 DSNKENQDNNK
+377 SS
-388 EENKTEE
+388 EENN
-395 QPKEQSEEQ
+395 
-404 SEEDNNTDQS
+404 EDNNTDQN
-414 AEEQENNKEKSD
+414 AEEQESDKEQSD
-426 ASKEETESTE
+426 DTSKEETEE
-436 ENENGN
+436 QEKDNN
-442 DIVTTQ
+442 IVTTQ
-448 QAYDED
+448 QAYEE
-454 GENAN
+454 EN
-459 KEDNPDNNQS
+459 DNNENNDQA
-469 SKEVLNDQ
+469 SKNVLTDQ
-477 ELKEMKSALSESL
+477 ELNEMKSALSESL

-509 SMQSINQS
+509 SMQAINQS

-524 KQLADTVK
+524 KQLTDTVK
-532 NNQSRLKQGVEF
+532 NNQSRLQQGVAF
-544 NNSMI
+544 NDSMI
-549 DILNELKKSEGIDT
+549 DILKELQKSEGIDT
-563 SKAISQFE
+563 SSAISQFE
-571 SANKDLQ
+571 SANKDFQ

-584 SNLINALNDGK
+584 SNLINALNNGK

-601 LALDKL
+601 LTLDKL
-607 IDSNLLSLDNLMKYT
+607 IDSNLVSLDNLLKYT

-634 NQIDQALNKGID
+634 NQIDQALTKGID
-646 DISTIRSSMNM
+646 DISKIRSSMNM
-657 IENVIQTGKSSL
+657 IDNVIQTGKSSL

-723 SEVENLAQFSNN
+723 SEVKKLAQFSNN
-735 DLPAMIDK
+735 DLPTMIDK
-743 YDRAVQLVDDN
+743 YDRAVQLIDEN

-766 EFARNDLPGIEK
+766 EFARNDLPGIEE

-783 ANKVRE
+783 AKKVRE
-789 IDEDDTVHELIKL
+789 IDKDDTVHELIKL

-854 LTTDIKNPEIKN
+854 LTTDIKNPEIKQ
-866 KYSLRQTFVGK
+866 KYSLRETFVGK
-877 SFIFIIIGVMQSI
+877 SFIFIIIGVIQSI

-968 PFLPFTYAVDALRE
+968 PYLPFTYAVDALRE

-989 EILIYNIIFLV
+989 EILIYNLICLV

-1010 FIVKPILDPWKNK
+1010 FIVKPILDPWKKK
-1023 TSKRAEDS
+1023 TIKRAEDS

>member
-51 EGIKIAVVN
+51 QGIKIAVVN

-74 GDQLVKQLKKN
+74 GDQLVEQLKKN

-98 DNGVEKGDYY
+98 DDGVEKGDYY
-108 ASIYLHKTFSEEVTS
+108 ASIYLHKTFSDEVTS
-123 IYNKKPKKA
+123 IYHKKPKKA

-167 NATQALLKEANQV
+167 NATKALLKEANQV
-180 GLDIE
+180 GLDLE
-185 NELPTMSKIK
+185 NELPTLSKIK
-195 NAVFTAED
+195 NAVYTAED

-221 QDDITH
+221 QDDITK

-241 INEGVDKINE
+241 INEGVKKINE
-251 VNSKMGEINQA
+251 VNSKMGDINQA
-262 AKLITALNAKM
+262 AQLITKLNAKM

-281 KANKVQEQFPK
+281 KANKVQQQFPK

-299 GIEASEKALTA
+299 GIEATEKALAA
-310 INKAEQYLPELNNKL
+310 INKAEQYLPELNRKL
-325 DKYEADAKKAQE
+325 DQYEADAKKAQE
-337 KTEKANEKLKSEEEK
+337 KTEKANEKLKSEAEK
-352 DNKDNKEQSDSNKEE
+352 DKKDTKDNEAKPKQSTEE
-367 PKDNQNKEQQ
+367 PQQ
-377 DSNKENQDNNK
+377 SSE
-388 EENKTEE
+388 EENKD
-395 QPKEQSEEQ
+395 
-404 SEEDNNTDQS
+404 DNNTDQN
-414 AEEQENNKEKSD
+414 AEEQESDKEKSDD
-426 ASKEETESTE
+426 ASKEETEE
-436 ENENGN
+436 QENDVDN

-448 QAYDED
+448 QAYEE
-454 GENAN
+454 EN
-459 KEDNPDNNQS
+459 DNNEKNDQA
-469 SKEVLNDQ
+469 SKNVLTDQ
-477 ELKEMKSALSESL
+477 ELNEMKSALSESL

-509 SMQSINQS
+509 SMQAINQS

-532 NNQSRLKQGVEF
+532 NNQSRLQQGVAF

-549 DILNELKKSEGIDT
+549 DILKELQKSEGIDT
-563 SKAISQFE
+563 SSAISQFE

-595 SGKEEV
+595 SAKEEV

-607 IDSNLLSLDNLMKYT
+607 IDSNLVSLDNLLKYT

-634 NQIDQALNKGID
+634 NQIDQALTKGID
-646 DISTIRSSMNM
+646 DISKIRSSMNM
-657 IENVIQTGKSSL
+657 IDNVIQTGKSSL

-723 SEVENLAQFSNN
+723 SEVKKLAQFSNN
-735 DLPAMIDK
+735 DLPTMIDK
-743 YDRAVQLVDDN
+743 YDRAV
-754 LPEAQKEIHDLA
+754 
-766 EFARNDLPGIEK
+766 
-778 DIKKA
+778 
-783 ANKVRE
+783 
-789 IDEDDTVHELIKL
+789 
-802 LKNDLKKQADIIAH
+802 
-816 PIELKEESLFSV
+816 
-828 PNYGTASTPFYTSL
+828 
-842 AIWVG
+842 
-847 ALLLSNL
+847 
-854 LTTDIKNPEIKN
+854 
-866 KYSLRQTFVGK
+866 
-877 SFIFIIIGVMQSI
+877 
-890 IVSLG
+890 
-895 DMFIL
+895 
-900 GAAIDNRLLFI
+900 
-911 LLSVLVSIVFISIV
+911 
-925 YTLVS
+925 
-930 LFGNVGKALAIVI
+930 
-943 MVLQIAGGGG
+943 
-953 TFPIQV
+953 
-959 TPKFFQAIH
+959 
-968 PFLPFTYAVDALRE
+968 
-982 AVGGVVP
+982 
-989 EILIYNIIFLV
+989 
-1000 LFGVVIFTIG
+1000 
-1010 FIVKPILDPWKNK
+1010 
-1023 TSKRAEDS
+1023 
-1031 YLME
+1031 

>member
-91 FVNRKKA
+91 FVDRKKA

-195 NAVFTAED
+195 NAVLTAED

-241 INEGVDKINE
+241 INEGVNKINE

-262 AKLITALNAKM
+262 AELITALNAKM

-299 GIEASEKALTA
+299 GIEATEKALNA
-310 INKAEQYLPELNNKL
+310 INKSEQYLPELNNKL

-352 DNKDNKEQSDSNKEE
+352 NNKEDNKEQS
-367 PKDNQNKEQQ
+367 NQNKEQQ
-377 DSNKENQDNNK
+377 DNNNENEENNK
-388 EENKTEE
+388 EENKTEQNDE
-395 QPKEQSEEQ
+395 QQ
-404 SEEDNNTDQS
+404 D
-414 AEEQENNKEKSD
+414 NNKEKTGS
-426 ASKEETESTE
+426 SKEESESTE
-436 ENENGN
+436 ENEQN
-442 DIVTTQ
+442 ISTTQ
-448 QAYDED
+448 QAYDEQQD
-454 GENAN
+454 NN
-459 KEDNPDNNQS
+459 KEEKSDNNQS
-469 SKEVLNDQ
+469 SDEVLNEQ

-571 SANKDLQ
+571 TTNKDLQ
-578 SVINGQ
+578 SIIDGQ

-607 IDSNLLSLDNLMKYT
+607 IDSNLVSLDNLMKYT
-622 SSDFKTTLMEGV
+622 SSDFKSTLMEGV
-634 NQIDQALNKGID
+634 NKIDQALIKGID
-646 DISTIRSSMNM
+646 DISTIKSSMST

-669 QNGHDLLVSINNELP
+669 QSGHDLLVSVNNELP

-691 NINEVAQTNFPKFKE
+691 NVNEVAQTNFPKFKE

-723 SEVENLAQFSNN
+723 SEVEKLAQFSNN

-743 YDRAVQLVDDN
+743 YDRAVKLVDDN

-766 EFARNDLPGIEK
+766 EFARNDLPGIEE

-783 ANKVRE
+783 ADKIRE

-802 LKNDLKKQADIIAH
+802 LKNDLKKQADVIAH

-968 PFLPFTYAVDALRE
+968 PYLPFTYAVDALRE

-989 EILIYNIIFLV
+989 EILIYNIVFLV

>member
-1 MKKPFEIFIEDIK
+1 MKKAFEIFIEDIK

-51 EGIKIAVVN
+51 QGIKIAVVN

-85 DKFGWE
+85 DKFGWK

-98 DNGVEKGDYY
+98 DDGVEKGDYY
-108 ASIYLHKTFSEEVTS
+108 ASIYLHKTFSDEVTS
-123 IYNKKPKKA
+123 IYHKKPKKA

-180 GLDIE
+180 GLDLE
-185 NELPTMSKIK
+185 NELPTLSKIK
-195 NAVFTAED
+195 NAVYTAED

-221 QDDITH
+221 QDDITK

-241 INEGVDKINE
+241 INEGVTKINE
-251 VNSKMGEINQA
+251 VNSKMGDINQA
-262 AKLITALNAKM
+262 AQLITKLNAKM

-281 KANKVQEQFPK
+281 KANKVQQQFPK

-299 GIEASEKALTA
+299 GIEATEKALAA
-310 INKAEQYLPELNNKL
+310 INKAEQYLPELNRKL
-325 DKYEADAKKAQE
+325 DQYEADAKKAQE
-337 KTEKANEKLKSEEEK
+337 KTEKANEKLKADQDKEKKDTKDNKAKTEQSTEEPQQSSEEE
-352 DNKDNKEQSDSNKEE
+352 NKA
-367 PKDNQNKEQQ
+367 DNQTEQ
-377 DSNKENQDNNK
+377 N
-388 EENKTEE
+388 
-395 QPKEQSEEQ
+395 
-404 SEEDNNTDQS
+404 
-414 AEEQENNKEKSD
+414 AEEQETNKEQAD
-426 ASKEETESTE
+426 TSKEETEDKASIE
-436 ENENGN
+436 DQEKDN

-448 QAYDED
+448 QAYDEED
-454 GENAN
+454 THREEN
-459 KEDNPDNNQS
+459 DQD
-469 SKEVLNDQ
+469 SKNVLTDQ
-477 ELKEMKSALSESL
+477 ELNEMKSALSESL

-509 SMQSINQS
+509 SMQAINQS

-532 NNQSRLKQGVEF
+532 NNQSRLQQGVTF
-544 NNSMI
+544 NDSMI
-549 DILNELKKSEGIDT
+549 DILNELQKSEGIDT
-563 SKAISQFE
+563 SSAISQFE

-584 SNLINALNDGK
+584 SNLINALNNGK

-607 IDSNLLSLDNLMKYT
+607 IDSNLVSLDNLLKYT

-634 NQIDQALNKGID
+634 NQIDQALTKGID
-646 DISTIRSSMNM
+646 DIAKIRSSMNM
-657 IENVIQTGKSSL
+657 IDNVIQTGKSSL

-691 NINEVAQTNFPKFKE
+691 NVNQVAQTNFPKFKE

-723 SEVENLAQFSNN
+723 SEVKKLAQFSNN
-735 DLPAMIDK
+735 DLPTMIDK
-743 YDRAVQLVDDN
+743 YDRAVQLIDDN

-766 EFARNDLPGIEK
+766 EFARNDLPSIEE

-783 ANKVRE
+783 AKKVRE
-789 IDEDDTVHELIKL
+789 IDKDDTVHELIKL

-854 LTTDIKNPEIKN
+854 LTTDIKNPEIKQ
-866 KYSLRQTFVGK
+866 KYSLRETFVGK
-877 SFIFIIIGVMQSI
+877 SFIFIIIGVIQSI

-968 PFLPFTYAVDALRE
+968 PYLPFTYAVDALRE

-989 EILIYNIIFLV
+989 EILIYNLICLV